1 MQQKLIIDTDAG
13 VDDAVAILLA
23 LNWPGAEILA
33 ITTVAG
39 NVDESQVAVNVAKI
53 LAFTGCSSIP
63 IYRGA
68 ESAIIASRADS
79 KTWAGHGVDGLG
91 DVPIDLLTPHQHL
104 VPHRAPMGM
113 GIASGR
119 PAQVTASQYV
129 ARSSGG
135 NHNHTD
141 DTNANATATS
151 TSTTTT
157 TTTTTAA
164 NAGMNGAA
172 GAAAAGGLERETSS
186 SLGGL
191 SGSNSTSASRSGSGH
206 ASPSS
211 VQQPSIVHHP
221 HEQHAAVVISQLMH
235 AHPDA
240 TLVMIGPLTN
250 LALALRLDP
259 SLADAINA
267 RPNRLVIMG
276 GSIAG
281 AGNVTM
287 AAEFNF
293 HQDPEAA
300 YMVLAAC
307 TNPASTVIVSLECCQ
322 EDTLTW
328 EHFDRFVESE
338 TVFAKLLQL
347 VTQPYVRICRRR
359 GVAGDATATAVTS
372 VVPSQASNSKKNP
385 SEKPTAEA
393 NDSVMTTVTT
403 TTTTTTT
410 TAAAAANNST
420 NSNNNHL
427 AATDPARTTPQAVL
441 GQDPA
446 TEQVSL
452 AAMRAAAGSIA
463 SALDVHDDDGRFTPY
478 DAFAIAI
485 ALKPSLV
492 RESEHIFGTIEL
504 GGQLTRGM
512 LVLDRMR
519 KFSPP
524 NICIVRRLRTQEM
537 VEMMIRTFHE

>member
-119 PAQVTASQYV
+119 PAQVTAS
-129 ARSSGG
+129 
-135 NHNHTD
+135 H
-141 DTNANATATS
+141 
-151 TSTTTT
+151 
-157 TTTTTAA
+157 
-164 NAGMNGAA
+164 
-172 GAAAAGGLERETSS
+172 
-186 SLGGL
+186 
-191 SGSNSTSASRSGSGH
+191 
-206 ASPSS
+206 
-211 VQQPSIVHHP
+211 
-221 HEQHAAVVISQLMH
+221 QLMH